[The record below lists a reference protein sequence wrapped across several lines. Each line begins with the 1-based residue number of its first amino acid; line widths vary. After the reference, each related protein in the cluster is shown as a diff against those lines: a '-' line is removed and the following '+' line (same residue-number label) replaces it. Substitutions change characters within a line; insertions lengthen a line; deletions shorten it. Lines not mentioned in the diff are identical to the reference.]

1 MPAKSEYIMH
11 RYPGE
16 VPEARIKGG
25 IERGCKMTLSK
36 IEQETIIIYNEL
48 EKTANIDTCNK
59 ALSKKLKALEQER
72 PEEARFVRED
82 SFGVRYIVPK
92 KWVKVNPGKVLTEE
106 QKQKLSD
113 MAKQRGLGK
122 RTE

>member
-1 MPAKSEYIMH
+1 
-11 RYPGE
+11 
-16 VPEARIKGG
+16 
-25 IERGCKMTLSK
+25 MTLSK

-72 PEEARFVRED
+72 PEEVRFVRED

-92 KWVKVNPGKVLTEE
+92 KWVKVNPSRILSEA
-106 QKQKLSD
+106 QKKANQRNLAK
-113 MAKQRGLGK
+113 AKQTTVL
-122 RTE
+122 E